1 MAPGESQGPSSQ
13 PDEPPPPPRGTG
25 GALLAAGGF
34 LRRHLLAIITLGFL
48 AAFVAMVLSV
58 VLADVTSLFFHVR
71 LLWELFDSPH
81 VVAAMKLSAV
91 TSGITLL
98 LVVVFCIPVGYALS
112 RYRFPGHAVV
122 DTIIDL
128 PIVMPPL
135 AIGVSLLVLFA
146 SEPGRWL
153 GDRMDAVGLDRNAA
167 AGIVLCQFLLSAPFA
182 MRAAKSAFDA
192 VDRRLEGLAMTL
204 GCTRMQAFWR
214 VALPMARG
222 GLFAGCI
229 MAWARAVGLYGP
241 LMVFVGCV
249 RGKSEVLPNT
259 IYLEIS
265 TGGIEVAL
273 AATMLMIALA
283 GVALVAIH
291 ALASG
296 RRWWGA

>member
-1 MAPGESQGPSSQ
+1 MAQSDETRPDDAPEGEPL
-13 PDEPPPPPRGTG
+13 PPRPTWSP
-25 GALLAAGGF
+25 LRT
-34 LRRHLLAIITLGFL
+34 LRRYGLAVVTLSFLALFAGMVVAII
-48 AAFVAMVLSV
+48 VANIFSR
-58 VLADVTSLFFHVR
+58 FFHLETMVG
-71 LLWELFDSPH
+71 LFDKPL
-81 VVAAMKLSAV
+81 VMQAMQLSAV
-91 TSGITLL
+91 TSLTTLGI
-98 LVVVFCIPVGYALS
+98 VVVFCIPCGYALS
-112 RYRFPGHAVV
+112 RYRFFGHAVI
-122 DTIIDL
+122 DTIIDM

-182 MRAAKSAFDA
+182 IRAAKAAFEG
-192 VDRRLEGLAMTL
+192 VDRRIEGLALTL
-204 GCTRMQAFWR
+204 GCTRWQAFWK

-222 GLFAGCI
+222 GVLAGCI

-259 IYLEIS
+259 IYLEVS

-273 AATMLMIALA
+273 AATMVMIAMA
-283 GVALVAIH
+283 GAALVLIH
-291 ALASG
+291 ALAG
-296 RRWWGA
+296 TKRWWGV

>member
-1 MAPGESQGPSSQ
+1 MLRLVRWA
-13 PDEPPPPPRGTG
+13 RRN
-25 GALLAAGGF
+25 ALAAVTIACLAGF
-34 LRRHLLAIITLGFL
+34 VLAVLAII
-48 AAFVAMVLSV
+48 AADL
-58 VLADVTSLFFHVR
+58 TSEFFEWSRLTGLFAQK
-71 LLWELFDSPH
+71 H
-81 VVAAMKLSAV
+81 VVTAIQLSAV
-91 TSGITLL
+91 TSGTTLG
-98 LVVVFCIPVGYALS
+98 LVVLICVPAGYALS

-146 SEPGRWL
+146 SPPGRWL
-153 GDRMDAVGLDRNAA
+153 DDRMLAVGWDRNAA
-167 AGIVLCQFLLSAPFA
+167 AGIVICQFLLSAPFA
-182 MRAAKSAFDA
+182 IRAAKSAFDA
-192 VDRRLEGLAMTL
+192 VDPSLEDLARTL
-204 GCTRMQAFWR
+204 GCTRGAAFRR
-214 VALPMARG
+214 VALPLAKG
-222 GLFAGCI
+222 GIFAGCI

-273 AATMLMIALA
+273 AATMLMIAAA

-291 ALASG
+291 GLSGG

>member
-1 MAPGESQGPSSQ
+1 MADRLEEPAHARPHGPRPEPG
-13 PDEPPPPPRGTG
+13 
-25 GALLAAGGF
+25 LLRRAWRRANRYTLAVVTVGF
-34 LRRHLLAIITLGFL
+34 LLL
-48 AAFVAMVLSV
+48 FVGAVMSV
-58 VLADVTSLFFHVR
+58 ILADLTSRFFQWDILFG
-71 LLWELFDSPH
+71 LFRQPH
-81 VVAAMKLSAV
+81 VLAAMKLSGF
-91 TSGITLL
+91 TSGVTLA
-98 LVVVFCIPVGYALS
+98 LVVLFCVPIGYALS

-146 SEPGRWL
+146 SEPGKWL
-153 GDRMDAVGLDRNAA
+153 GDRMDGIGWDRNAA
-167 AGIVLCQFLLSAPFA
+167 AGIILCQFLLSVPFA
-182 MRAAKSAFDA
+182 IRAAKSAFDG
-192 VDRRLEGLAMTL
+192 VDGELEGLAMTL
-204 GCTRMQAFWR
+204 GCTRWRAFWR

-222 GLFAGCI
+222 GLLAGCV

-259 IYLEIS
+259 IYLEVS

-273 AATMLMIALA
+273 AVTMVMIALA

-291 ALASG
+291 GLAGG